1 MDTNTL
7 HSTVQW
13 PAASYYD
20 EGGTVF
26 DTDYRDSGE
35 GGLMVYAVWGYYGQ
49 EAPSFLSEVSLDMG
63 EVLVSVLGPE
73 AERINR
79 NEIEN
84 RRARHRGQE
93 EPFPELY
100 SAVVLLGST
109 EASLYSERRGS
120 YFQVTRDE
128 LTEKGLA
135 ILEGLEALYGRE
147 ANLVTF
153 LDT

>member
-13 PAASYYD
+13 PVPDFGEDGSA
-20 EGGTVF
+20 F
-26 DTDYRDSGE
+26 DQDYRGTGE

-49 EAPSFLSEVSLDMG
+49 DAPSFLCEVSLDMK
-63 EVLVSVLGPE
+63 ETLISIHGPE
-73 AERINR
+73 AERLTKS
-79 NEIEN
+79 EIEN
-84 RRARHRGQE
+84 QRARNSGKE

-109 EASLYSERRGS
+109 EASLYSERLDS

-128 LTEKGLA
+128 LTEKGLT

>member
-13 PAASYYD
+13 PVPDFD
-20 EGGTVF
+20 EDGSAF
-26 DTDYRDSGE
+26 HQDYQSTGE

-49 EAPSFLSEVSLDMG
+49 EAPSFLSEVSLDMK
-63 EVLVSVLGPE
+63 EVLVSVHGPE
-73 AERINR
+73 AERITR

-84 RRARHRGQE
+84 QRARNRGQE
-93 EPFPELY
+93 EPNPELY

-109 EASLYSERRGS
+109 EASLYSERLDS

-128 LTEKGLA
+128 LTEKGLT
-135 ILEGLEALYGRE
+135 ILEGLESLYGRE
-147 ANLVTF
+147 ATLLTF

>member
-7 HSTVQW
+7 DSTVQW
-13 PAASYYD
+13 PAPAYYD
-20 EGGTVF
+20 E
-26 DTDYRDSGE
+26 DDNSYATDYRGTGE

-49 EAPSFLSEVSLDMG
+49 GAPSFLSEVSLDMK
-63 EVLVSVLGPE
+63 EVLVSAHGPE
-73 AERINR
+73 AERITKS
-79 NEIEN
+79 EIEN
-84 RRARHRGQE
+84 QRARNSGKE

-109 EASLYSERRGS
+109 EASLYSERLDS

-147 ANLVTF
+147 ATLVTF